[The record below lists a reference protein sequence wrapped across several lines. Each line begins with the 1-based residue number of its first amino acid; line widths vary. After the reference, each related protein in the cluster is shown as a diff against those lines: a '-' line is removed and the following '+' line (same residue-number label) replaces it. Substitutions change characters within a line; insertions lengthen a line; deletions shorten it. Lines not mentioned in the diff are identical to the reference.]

1 MGTHVTVEGQ
11 VTLPESIRDAA
22 GIRPG
27 DSVSVRLRPEGGVI
41 VERESPALDKD
52 AYLAELHAIA
62 RSKPLRG
69 GPFDGLTTDEIMQIL
84 RGDDD

>member
-1 MGTHVTVEGQ
+1 MATNVTVRGQ
-11 VTLPESIRDAA
+11 VTLPKAMRDAA

-27 DSVSVRLRPEGGVI
+27 DSVSVRLRPEGGII
-41 VERESPALDKD
+41 VEREAPDVDKD
-52 AYLAELHAIA
+52 TYLAELHAIM
-62 RSKPLRG
+62 REKPLRQ